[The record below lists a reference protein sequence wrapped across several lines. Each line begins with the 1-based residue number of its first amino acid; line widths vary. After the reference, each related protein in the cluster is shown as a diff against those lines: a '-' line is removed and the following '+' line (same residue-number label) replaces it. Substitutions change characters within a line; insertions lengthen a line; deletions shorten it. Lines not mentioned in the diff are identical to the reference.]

1 MENANLWSIILFG
14 DLFSI
19 NDYDN
24 NDYETKE
31 IYQKLLKT
39 LNNTLINKVAELQ
52 FTKIY
57 KIAWPNKTNK
67 FDHSLQY
74 PLFPMVSNVLSKL
87 AYLGKTMQLQKPH
100 IKFIHSFQCI

>member
-52 FTKIY
+52 KYI
-57 KIAWPNKTNK
+57 KLRGQIRQI
-67 FDHSLQY
+67 SLTTHCNIHF
-74 PLFPMVSNVLSKL
+74 FPWGLPFNSHTDAVDIEKQNSTS
-87 AYLGKTMQLQKPH
+87 P
-100 IKFIHSFQCI
+100 

>member
-39 LNNTLINKVAELQ
+39 LNNTLINKVAEL
-52 FTKIY
+52 Y